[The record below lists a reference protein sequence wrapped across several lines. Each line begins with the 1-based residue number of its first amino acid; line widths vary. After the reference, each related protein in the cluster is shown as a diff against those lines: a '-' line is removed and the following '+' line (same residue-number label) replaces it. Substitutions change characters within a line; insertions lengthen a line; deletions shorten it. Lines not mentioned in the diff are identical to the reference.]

1 MYTPTHFAE
10 QREPV
15 LRELIKARP
24 LATLIVSTPRG
35 LDAQHLPLLLDE
47 SRAPLRALQG
57 HVAKANPVWS
67 EVADSTE
74 VLAVFNGPQHYVSPS
89 WYPSK
94 REHGRV
100 VPTWN
105 YVVVHARGTITWKPD
120 SAWLRALL
128 ERTTSSQESK
138 RHEPWRVDEAPANFV
153 ERNIEAIVGLE
164 ITVHELTGKWK
175 LSQNRSA
182 ADRSGVIAGLLAE
195 GGDDA
200 VDLANLMRDRDE
212 N

>member
-1 MYTPTHFAE
+1 VHFAE

-47 SRAPLRALQG
+47 TRASPGALQG
-57 HVAKANPVWS
+57 HVAKANLVWS
-67 EVADSTE
+67 EVASGAE
-74 VLAVFNGPQHYVSPS
+74 VLAVFHGPQHYVSPS

-94 REHGRV
+94 REHGKV

-105 YVVVHARGTITWKPD
+105 YVVVHARGTITWNTD

-128 ERTTSSQESK
+128 ERTTSFQESP
-138 RHEPWRVDEAPANFV
+138 RPEPWRIDEAPASFV
-153 ERNIEAIVGLE
+153 DRNIEAIVGLE
-164 ITVHELTGKWK
+164 IAVHELTGKWK

-182 ADRSGVIAGLLAE
+182 ADRSGVVAGLLAE

-200 VDLANLMRDRDE
+200 VNLANLMRDRDE

>member
-1 MYTPTHFAE
+1 VYTPVHFAE

-47 SRAPLRALQG
+47 TRASPGALQG
-57 HVAKANPVWS
+57 HVAKANLVWS
-67 EVADSTE
+67 EVASGAE
-74 VLAVFNGPQHYVSPS
+74 VLAVFHGPQHYVSPS

-94 REHGRV
+94 REHGKV

-105 YVVVHARGTITWKPD
+105 YVVVHARGTITWNTD

-128 ERTTSSQESK
+128 ERTTSSQESP
-138 RHEPWRVDEAPANFV
+138 RPEPWRIDEAPASFV
-153 ERNIEAIVGLE
+153 DRNIEAIVGLE
-164 ITVHELTGKWK
+164 IAVHELTGKWK

-182 ADRSGVIAGLLAE
+182 ADRSGVVAGLLAE